1 MKTTVF
7 AGSFLVLI
15 VIMHLLL
22 LRKKLKPNMHTDIR
36 YLACVS
42 VIGGWYVSWCIMI
55 IAQDFEIWSNV
66 GYKNLSNLQSSI
78 MPNRWRT
85 WVLTS
90 KQEPGKLLRLGSFL
104 YLAEAAL
111 YPYRDSYRCCFSLA
125 AAAALVLVG
134 IWTNN
139 GLFHA
144 LAYIGYV
151 VARTFISFKVG
162 GISIMGALYSMVACL
177 IAAVIVVSSFNDAL
191 KRTVRGGDNEVMK
204 RVVGCGIALGA
215 DILLGTFLVFTHFG
229 HSTWADKLGAF
240 IGLAGGI
247 AVSVLSVHHFLSKMR
262 S

>member
-1 MKTTVF
+1 M
-7 AGSFLVLI
+7 
-15 VIMHLLL
+15 
-22 LRKKLKPNMHTDIR
+22 
-36 YLACVS
+36 
-42 VIGGWYVSWCIMI
+42 SWCIMI

-66 GYKNLSNLQSSI
+66 GYKNFYQIYNPASCLI
-78 MPNRWRT
+78 AGITM

-90 KQEPGKLLRLGSFL
+90 KQEPGKALAIGLFF
-104 YLAEAAL
+104 YILAEAAL
-111 YPYRDSYRCCFSLA
+111 YFFMEILTGAAISLA

-215 DILLGTFLVFTHFG
+215 DILLGTFVFTHFG
-229 HSTWADKLGAF
+229 NSTWADKLGAF